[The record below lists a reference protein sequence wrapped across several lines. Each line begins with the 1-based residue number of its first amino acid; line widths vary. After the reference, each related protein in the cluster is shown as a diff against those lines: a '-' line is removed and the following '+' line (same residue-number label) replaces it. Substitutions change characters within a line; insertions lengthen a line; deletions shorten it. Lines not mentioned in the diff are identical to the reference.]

1 MARRRRTGTM
11 RQRSDC
17 LVAERRFSAVKSFL
31 VVSGIR
37 LAISVCFFFW
47 FLIID
52 IDFVNGLLGFL
63 CFGFSLMGLLFC
75 SLLWIFLLIFWVF
88 LGFLSV
94 YKSVFAP

>member
-37 LAISVCFFFW
+37 LAISGGGGV
-47 FLIID
+47 
-52 IDFVNGLLGFL
+52 VEVE
-63 CFGFSLMGLLFC
+63 FGVLE
-75 SLLWIFLLIFWVF
+75 
-88 LGFLSV
+88 
-94 YKSVFAP
+94 

>member
-37 LAISVCFFFW
+37 LAISGGGVGVQGK
-47 FLIID
+47 D
-52 IDFVNGLLGFL
+52 RG
-63 CFGFSLMGLLFC
+63 
-75 SLLWIFLLIFWVF
+75 
-88 LGFLSV
+88 SV
-94 YKSVFAP
+94 SEAIS

>member
-37 LAISVCFFFW
+37 LAISGGGGVVEV
-47 FLIID
+47 D
-52 IDFVNGLLGFL
+52 T
-63 CFGFSLMGLLFC
+63 
-75 SLLWIFLLIFWVF
+75 
-88 LGFLSV
+88 
-94 YKSVFAP
+94 